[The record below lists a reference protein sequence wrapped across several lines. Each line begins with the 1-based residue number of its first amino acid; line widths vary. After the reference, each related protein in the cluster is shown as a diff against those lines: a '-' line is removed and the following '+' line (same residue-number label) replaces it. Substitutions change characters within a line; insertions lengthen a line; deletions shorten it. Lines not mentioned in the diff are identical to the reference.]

1 MWVELWGRIMGGL
14 TDREV
19 RSLGQGRHSDGNGL
33 LLVVSPT
40 GKRSWVMRF
49 QKDGVRR
56 DMGLGRYPDVSLADA
71 RLSVLQR
78 RKEIAQGQDPIR
90 EQRQRK
96 KAKKAVPTF
105 EEVAADVIKAAQQAS
120 TNAKV
125 RYQWARHLG
134 PAYCGPLLK
143 RPINEITTMDVAG
156 TLRPIWT
163 EKPEVARKLLSAIR
177 RVFDQARVQL
187 RDQHQIEMGYNPA
200 NWADLKA
207 LSFERPTKLKLG
219 NHPSLPFS
227 AVPEFVRALRSRDA
241 VAAKALEFL
250 ILTAVRTDTVLGAH
264 WKEIDLDQAVWI
276 VPLARLKDRKHRSE
290 PFRVPLSVAAISLL
304 REMQQLGSEGFVFP
318 GQKRGKP
325 LSNMAMLTVLRRMNN
340 VSENYWIDPKTQ
352 RPITAHGFRSS
363 FRVWAEEAV
372 SFPHAVIEEAMGHQV
387 GTEVERAYRR
397 TDVLEQRRPLMQ
409 AWGNFV
415 TSQDNVIAIGRRV

>member
-1 MWVELWGRIMGGL
+1 MGSL

-19 RSLGQGRHSDGNGL
+19 RALGPGRHSDGDGL
-33 LLVVSPT
+33 LLTVSPT
-40 GKRSWVMRF
+40 GRRSWVMRF

-56 DMGLGRYPDVSLADA
+56 DMGLGRYPAISLADA
-71 RLSVLQR
+71 RLAVLQF
-78 RKEIAQGQDPIR
+78 RKQIALGHDPIR
-90 EQRQRK
+90 EQRRAK
-96 KAKKAVPTF
+96 KAKQAVPTF
-105 EEVAADVIKAAQQAS
+105 EEVAADVISTAQKAS

-143 RPINEITTMDVAG
+143 RPVNEITTMDVAG
-156 TLRPIWT
+156 VLRPIWT
-163 EKPEVARKLLSAIR
+163 DKPEVARKLLPAIR

-187 RDQHQIEMGYNPA
+187 RDQHEVEMGHNPA
-200 NWADLKA
+200 NWTDLKA
-207 LSFERPTKLKLG
+207 LSFERPKKLKRG
-219 NHPSLPFS
+219 NHPSLPF
-227 AVPEFVRALRSRDA
+227 ALVPEFARALRSREA

-250 ILTAVRTDTVLGAH
+250 ILTAVRTDSVLGAQ
-264 WKEIDLDQAVWI
+264 WREIDLDHAIWT
-276 VPLARLKDRKHRSE
+276 VPLSRLKDRKHRDE
-290 PFRVPLSVAAISLL
+290 PFRIPLSDAALSLL
-304 REMQQLGSEGFVFP
+304 RDMRQLGSEGYIFQ

-340 VSENYWIDPKTQ
+340 VSDNYWTDPKTQ

-372 SFPHAVIEEAMGHQV
+372 SFPHAVIEQAMGHQV
-387 GTEVERAYRR
+387 GNEAERAYRR

-415 TSQDNVIAIGRRV
+415 TSQNNVLSIGRRA

>member
-1 MWVELWGRIMGGL
+1 MGSL
-14 TDREV
+14 TDRQV
-19 RSLGQGRHSDGNGL
+19 RSLGPGRHSDGDGL

-56 DMGLGRYPDVSLADA
+56 DMGLGRYPDVSLAEA

-96 KAKKAVPTF
+96 KAKKAVPAF
-105 EEVAADVIKAAQQAS
+105 EEVAADVIKSAQKAS

-143 RPINEITTMDVAG
+143 RPVNEITTMDVAG
-156 TLRPIWT
+156 VLRPIWT
-163 EKPEVARKLLSAIR
+163 EKPEVARKLLPAIR

-187 RDQHQIEMGYNPA
+187 RDQHQIEMGHNPA
-200 NWADLKA
+200 NWTDLKA
-207 LSFERPTKLKLG
+207 LSFERPTKLKRG

-227 AVPEFVRALRSRDA
+227 VVPEFVRALRSRDA
-241 VAAKALEFL
+241 IAAKALEFL
-250 ILTAVRTDTVLGAH
+250 ILTAVRTDSVLGVQ
-264 WKEIDLDQAVWI
+264 WNEIDLDKAVWV
-276 VPLARLKDRKHRSE
+276 VPLSRMKDRKHRRE
-290 PFRVPLSVAAISLL
+290 AYRVPLSDAAVTLL
-304 REMQQLGSEGFVFP
+304 REMQQLGSEGYVFP

-352 RPITAHGFRSS
+352 RPITAHGFRAS
-363 FRVWAEEAV
+363 FRVWGEEAV

-397 TDVLEQRRPLMQ
+397 TDVLEQRRSLMQ

-415 TSQDNVIAIGRRV
+415 TSQNNVLSIARRA

>member
-1 MWVELWGRIMGGL
+1 MGNL

-19 RSLGQGRHSDGNGL
+19 RSLGPGRHSDGDGL
-33 LLVVSPT
+33 ILAVSPT

-71 RLSVLQR
+71 RLAVLQR

-96 KAKKAVPTF
+96 KAKQAVPTF
-105 EEVAADVIKAAQQAS
+105 EEVAADVIKTAQKAS
-120 TNAKV
+120 TNEKV

-134 PAYCGPLLK
+134 PVYCGPLLK
-143 RPINEITTMDVAG
+143 RAVNEITTMDVAG
-156 TLRPIWT
+156 ILRPIWT

-187 RDQHQIEMGYNPA
+187 RDQHEITMAHNPA
-200 NWADLKA
+200 NWTDLKA
-207 LSFERPTKLKLG
+207 LSFERPKKLKLG
-219 NHPSLPFS
+219 NHPSLPF
-227 AVPEFVRALRSRDA
+227 AFVPEFVRALRLRDA

-250 ILTAVRTDTVLGAH
+250 ILTAVRTDSVLGAQ
-264 WKEIDLDQAVWI
+264 WREIDLDQAIWI
-276 VPLARLKDRKHRSE
+276 VPLSRLKDRNHRDE
-290 PFRVPLSVAAISLL
+290 PFRIPLSDAAVSLL
-304 REMQQLGSEGFVFP
+304 RDMQQLGSEGYVFP
-318 GQKRGKP
+318 GQKRGKQ

-340 VSENYWIDPKTQ
+340 VSKNNWIDPKTQ
-352 RPITAHGFRSS
+352 RPITAHGFRAS

-372 SFPHAVIEEAMGHQV
+372 SFPHAVIEQAMGHQV
-387 GTEVERAYRR
+387 GNEAERAYRR

-415 TSQDNVIAIGRRV
+415 TSQNNVVSIGRRA